1 MKISKIS
8 ALLLCGAMAFSV
20 SASCEKKDND
30 SKTDKSISDYDNP
43 RNEDT
48 TKNPPQ
54 PATLNPALGENQIEA
69 EIEEEADA
77 NDTVFKLN
85 SVVDA
90 GVQGSNGKKYIY
102 LNVDI
107 SNTTSEDYSLSS
119 LNNFYILHG
128 QNLIETSDLS
138 TMFFARNS
146 LKDITIVQ
154 DPIIVP
160 ANGTFSGY
168 ICGFEVPA
176 DLNEFTVGFYPTQ
189 NVDTNKQTVIEVKV
203 TPDDIKPVQ

>member
-1 MKISKIS
+1 
-8 ALLLCGAMAFSV
+8 
-20 SASCEKKDND
+20 
-30 SKTDKSISDYDNP
+30 
-43 RNEDT
+43 
-48 TKNPPQ
+48 
-54 PATLNPALGENQIEA
+54 
-69 EIEEEADA
+69 
-77 NDTVFKLN
+77 
-85 SVVDA
+85 
-90 GVQGSNGKKYIY
+90 
-102 LNVDI
+102 
-107 SNTTSEDYSLSS
+107 
-119 LNNFYILHG
+119 
-128 QNLIETSDLS
+128 
-138 TMFFARNS
+138 MFFARNS